1 MRGERR
7 KLDSLALLPASAHG
21 DAEPCRA
28 ALVEGGAALL
38 EHIIAQDLGA
48 LWHQSLWADGC
59 WEGLPLRVREEL
71 HAARRSAA
79 ANYLAQRDALKHIDQ
94 LFETQGISYVVI
106 KGAHIREYVYPDP
119 ALRPASDIDILIAPA
134 DRRRVARTLLDAG
147 YRVSVGPKNISHE
160 ATFTR
165 GSVDIDLHWNIL
177 RPGRTRID
185 MTASLIERRQ
195 RGDYGWVLADRDTLF
210 LLLVHPAFAKYVCSP
225 HMGLLRVAD
234 FFLWIRRREID
245 WPPVLALLDAAGLKT
260 AAWFMLS
267 GFRMLAQPPQAPIVD
282 DWIETVRPRGL
293 REAYLRQWLLRDLPS
308 RWLHR
313 RLLVQAGLTL
323 PLHDH
328 LGDAIHALRGW
339 YRSRKHR
346 LRDARLLLGHDYSL

>member
-1 MRGERR
+1 VRGERR

-21 DAEPCRA
+21 DAERCRA

-79 ANYLAQRDALKHIDQ
+79 ANYLAQRNALKHIDQ

-147 YRVSVGPKNISHE
+147 YRV
-160 ATFTR
+160 
-165 GSVDIDLHWNIL
+165 
-177 RPGRTRID
+177 
-185 MTASLIERRQ
+185 
-195 RGDYGWVLADRDTLF
+195 
-210 LLLVHPAFAKYVCSP
+210 YV
-225 HMGLLRVAD
+225 
-234 FFLWIRRREID
+234 
-245 WPPVLALLDAAGLKT
+245 
-260 AAWFMLS
+260 
-267 GFRMLAQPPQAPIVD
+267 
-282 DWIETVRPRGL
+282 
-293 REAYLRQWLLRDLPS
+293 
-308 RWLHR
+308 
-313 RLLVQAGLTL
+313 
-323 PLHDH
+323 
-328 LGDAIHALRGW
+328 
-339 YRSRKHR
+339 SRKSSATR
-346 LRDARLLLGHDYSL
+346 PPSPVAPSTSTSTGTF